1 MAKNNKRNHRKVVA
15 RRKTRQKN
23 AAISAKLQS
32 EKELFDFYSEGHNI
46 LPMPTLVDALSNQK
60 DEGQYSEIE
69 KNILD
74 CFEKDIE
81 KISKE
86 NHVSDQYIPDNV
98 ISFIIPLDF
107 HIPLNSPY
115 NAVSISLDKTLI
127 NEVCC
132 TTVVSEVLPVGTAP
146 IKISYLVVSI
156 CKDSASLAFKK
167 KVSSEMLSVYEEAIR
182 ICNDMIA
189 SFQATSF
196 RHNHYFHPITV
207 LSAPSVVKYFI
218 FNRKTKKILSRNNF
232 NVHGNIYSEVFS
244 SFPNTDE
251 ELALFRSAHVNK
263 TFSNDKIFKL
273 VSKIQEAVNL
283 RCLGFYNESII
294 ASDNFVEMSLGY
306 LYCEIRIALGGERDT
321 IYKDFSKIET
331 MSELWQ
337 ELKDLLSYPSVTKL
351 KNDINFNDWSKYC
364 RKRRDNLTHRFL
376 TEDYNGVESLEAAY
390 YSSGLIRKLC
400 SIINSKIKVSDYP
413 LSDKL
418 EFLSR
423 ATLFAKNLYENGEKH
438 GSPKT
443 AI

>member
-1 MAKNNKRNHRKVVA
+1 MAKNNKRNHKNVVA
-15 RRKTRQKN
+15 RRKTRQKKT
-23 AAISAKLQS
+23 AMSAILRS
-32 EKELFDFYSEGHNI
+32 EKELFDFYSEGHDV

-81 KISKE
+81 KICKE
-86 NHVSDQYIPDNV
+86 NCVNDQYIPDNV
-98 ISFIIPLDF
+98 VSFIIPLDF

-127 NEVCC
+127 NEACC
-132 TTVVSEVLPVGTAP
+132 TTVVSKIILVGTAP
-146 IKISYLVVSI
+146 IKISYLIVSI
-156 CKDSASLAFKK
+156 CKDSASLAFKNK
-167 KVSSEMLSVYEEAIR
+167 DSAKMLNIYEEAIKT
-182 ICNDMIA
+182 CNDMIS

-207 LSAPSVVKYFI
+207 LSAPSVIKYFI
-218 FNRKTKKILSRNNF
+218 FNRKIKKILARENF
-232 NVHGNIYSEVFS
+232 NVHGNIYSEIFNS
-244 SFPNTDE
+244 SPNTDE
-251 ELALFRSAHVNK
+251 ELALFRSSHINK

-273 VSKIQEAVNL
+273 VSKIQEAINL

-294 ASDNFVEMSLGY
+294 SSDNFVEMSLGY
-306 LYCEIRIALGGERDT
+306 LYCEIRIAAGDEKDT
-321 IYKDFSKIET
+321 IYKDFSKIEKI
-331 MSELWQ
+331 SELWHKLK
-337 ELKDLLSYPSVTKL
+337 ELLNYPSNTKL

-364 RKRRDNLTHRFL
+364 RKRRDDLTHRFL
-376 TEDYNGVESLEAAY
+376 TGDFNGVESLEAAY
-390 YSSGLIRKLC
+390 YSSELIRKLC
-400 SIINSKIKVSDYP
+400 NIINAKIKTPNYP

-438 GSPKT
+438 GSSKT